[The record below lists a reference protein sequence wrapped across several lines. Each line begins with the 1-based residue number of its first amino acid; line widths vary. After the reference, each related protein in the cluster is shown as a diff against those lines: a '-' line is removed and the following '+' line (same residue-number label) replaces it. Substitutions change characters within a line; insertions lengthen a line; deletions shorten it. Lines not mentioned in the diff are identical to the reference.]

1 MTRDSRY
8 DVLFEPLKIGPVT
21 APNRFYQVPH
31 ASGMTNALPR
41 VRAAFREAKAEGGWG
56 VICTGACS
64 TDPSSDD
71 APLPMATMWDDND
84 IRAHALM
91 TDAVHKHGALAGVEL
106 WHGGAAVMNRA
117 SRLPP
122 LSPSGIPWMATH
134 IGFMGNL
141 RPKIMDK
148 SDIRDVLKW
157 QADAA
162 RKARSAGFDIV
173 YVYAGMGY
181 LGYEFLLPEY
191 NHRTDEYGGS
201 IANRVRFVREL
212 IEVTKDAVGEHCGVA
227 LRVSLEEL
235 RGRPGQNQP
244 SEAHE
249 LIELLADCPDLFD
262 VKMDSSPTDCS
273 ASRFTGEGSHE
284 PVIDFVK
291 MMTKKPVVGVGRF
304 TSPDTMVSQIRRGI
318 LDFIG
323 GARPSI
329 ADPFLPAK
337 IREGRMEEIRE
348 CIGCNIC
355 ISSWHDGVP
364 VRCTQ
369 NPTAGEE
376 WRRGWH
382 PERVAKAAKRE
393 KILVVGGGPA
403 GLECALTLGRAGHE
417 VTLADA
423 GRAFGG
429 RLTFEKTLP
438 GLSAWNRVAEYR
450 LGRLNEM
457 TNVSM
462 YLESTLGVDEIIDL
476 APDRVVVATGAR
488 WTNMLYSTLE
498 IPVGTLEHSHVFT
511 PDDIAAGRIPDGPT
525 LVFDFDNYYMG
536 GVLTEHLAA
545 FGIDVSYVTPAGQ
558 ASAWTIMTN
567 ELPLVHKALAKRNVP
582 VTTLHMV
589 TAFDGETATLIHLF
603 NGEERK
609 VACTSVLIVGM
620 RTPRGELYDALMARA
635 GEWTAAGIR
644 SVERIGDT
652 LAPGAIAHAVHSGHK
667 LAREL
672 GTADTD
678 KPYRRD
684 TPFVDAEPAFA
695 PSVAAE

>member
-1 MTRDSRY
+1 MTCNPRY
-8 DVLFEPLKIGPVT
+8 EILFEPMRIGPVT

-64 TDPSSDD
+64 IDPSSDD
-71 APLPMATMWDDND
+71 APLPFATLWDDND

-91 TDAVHKHGALAGVEL
+91 TEAVHRHGSLAGVEL
-106 WHGGAAVMNRA
+106 WHGGASVMNRA

-134 IGFMGNL
+134 VGFMGNL
-141 RPKIMDK
+141 RPKTMDK
-148 SDIRDVLKW
+148 ADIREVLRC
-157 QADAA
+157 QAEAA
-162 RKARSAGFDIV
+162 RKARTAGFDVV

-191 NHRTDEYGGS
+191 NHRSDEYGGS
-201 IANRVRFVREL
+201 IENRVRFVREM
-212 IEVTKDAVGEHCGVA
+212 IEVTKDAVGKDCGVA

-235 RGRPGQNQP
+235 RSRPGRNQP

-249 LIELLADCPDLFD
+249 LIELLADLPDLFD

-284 PVIDFVK
+284 PVVDFVK
-291 MMTKKPVVGVGRF
+291 SLTKKPVVGVGRF
-304 TSPDTMVSQIRRGI
+304 TSPDTMVAQIKRGV

-337 IREGRMEEIRE
+337 IREGREAEIRE

-382 PERVAKAAKRE
+382 PERVERTDAPER
-393 KILVVGGGPA
+393 ILIVGGGPA
-403 GLECALTLGRAGHE
+403 GLECALTLGRRGHE
-417 VTLADA
+417 VTLADSS
-423 GRAFGG
+423 RSFGG

-438 GLSAWNRVAEYR
+438 GLSAWNRVVEYR
-450 LGRLNEM
+450 LGRLDEM
-457 TNVSM
+457 SNVSL
-462 YLESTLGVDEIIDL
+462 YPESTLGVDEIIDL
-476 APDRVVVATGAR
+476 APERDRACLHLRQRVGSALPCAVGPAALGDPKSSPRRHRRPASAG
-488 WTNMLYSTLE
+488 TNAGLRFRQLLHGRRPHRASRRAW
-498 IPVGTLEHSHVFT
+498 HSGQLCDLRRPGVSL
-511 PDDIAAGRIPDGPT
+511 DDHDQRIAAGASR
-525 LVFDFDNYYMG
+525 
-536 GVLTEHLAA
+536 
-545 FGIDVSYVTPAGQ
+545 AGTAQ
-558 ASAWTIMTN
+558 GAGDDAASAEILRRRDGDAGASVHRRR
-567 ELPLVHKALAKRNVP
+567 EPHCLPLGADRWAAPAAQRTVRGA
-582 VTTLHMV
+582 
-589 TAFDGETATLIHLF
+589 DGTHQ
-603 NGEERK
+603 
-609 VACTSVLIVGM
+609 
-620 RTPRGELYDALMARA
+620 
-635 GEWTAAGIR
+635 
-644 SVERIGDT
+644 
-652 LAPGAIAHAVHSGHK
+652 
-667 LAREL
+667 
-672 GTADTD
+672 
-678 KPYRRD
+678 
-684 TPFVDAEPAFA
+684 
-695 PSVAAE
+695 